1 MIIGRLGK
9 IASRSY
15 AGPQA
20 ITINEDLAI
29 GQVIGD
35 RRQTGTSPSH
45 RSEEGLAG
53 VDNDPFLRL
62 QILAGKVEP
71 FFEFRRKASLDLYRS
86 RLFAW
91 SSQQEIDFG
100 SSRCAVEVG
109 CSAVRRGRDQC
120 FGHEALPTG
129 ADNWM
134 TK

>member
-1 MIIGRLGK
+1 M
-9 IASRSY
+9 
-15 AGPQA
+15 
-20 ITINEDLAI
+20 
-29 GQVIGD
+29 
-35 RRQTGTSPSH
+35 
-45 RSEEGLAG
+45 AG

-86 RLFAW
+86 RLYAW

-120 FGHEALPTG
+120 FDHEALPTG